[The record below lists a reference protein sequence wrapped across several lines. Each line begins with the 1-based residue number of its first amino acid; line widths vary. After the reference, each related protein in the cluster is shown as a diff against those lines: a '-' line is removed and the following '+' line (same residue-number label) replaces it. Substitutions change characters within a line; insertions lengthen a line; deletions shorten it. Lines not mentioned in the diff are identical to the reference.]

1 MNARIVL
8 DTNVFISALLGPRGA
23 SREILR
29 RCLNRR
35 SVPLMGT
42 ALFLEYEAVLGR
54 DHLFTNCRL
63 SADERETLLDALLS
77 VCQWQSVYYTW
88 RPNLSDEADNHI
100 VELAVAG
107 QASIIVTQNIKDF
120 VRAELHFSGLR
131 VLPPETF
138 LEETSQDGDP
148 NDSLAR

>member
-35 SVPLMGT
+35 YVPLMGT

-63 SADERETLLDALLS
+63 SADERETLLDAVVNASKDQLDFATSIHLAP
-77 VCQWQSVYYTW
+77 QSQ
-88 RPNLSDEADNHI
+88 R
-100 VELAVAG
+100 
-107 QASIIVTQNIKDF
+107 
-120 VRAELHFSGLR
+120 
-131 VLPPETF
+131 
-138 LEETSQDGDP
+138 
-148 NDSLAR
+148 